1 MFSYCSFPVQLLK
14 SSDLGRH
21 SLLYLK
27 EIGHGWFG
35 KVKHALLFWKHLITS
50 YDTLS
55 LGFFEMPFLCS
66 LLLAVNSIIIELLL
80 LQSAFYS
87 VWNARVMWWWS
98 HSSKANLT
106 CARVLIP
113 WEKRWNSQSKLLT
126 IYSPVYAAVTLPEF
140 AYHCFFF
147 SCL

>member
-55 LGFFEMPFLCS
+55 LGFFRDAIF
-66 LLLAVNSIIIELLL
+66 
-80 LQSAFYS
+80 
-87 VWNARVMWWWS
+87 
-98 HSSKANLT
+98 
-106 CARVLIP
+106 VLFIACC
-113 WEKRWNSQSKLLT
+113 QLHH
-126 IYSPVYAAVTLPEF
+126 Y
-140 AYHCFFF
+140 
-147 SCL
+147 